1 MDYRSNIFSKWYD
14 SNIIA
19 HFQSKFLRL
28 VNNSSNKCNKN
39 SLCLIT
45 LYQIYT
51 FLCGRCRSNNNS
63 YTRNITGYKRY
74 TKFTDYGIRKV
85 SVARSFIRNCSVNIF
100 QNFDKFCAESSRP
113 C

>member
-45 LYQIYT
+45 TEKIVRAVAMTKARVYVSLDNYFT
-51 FLCGRCRSNNNS
+51 FTKYLGADPETATADGSGIDFDNYPTPKTFTVGC
-63 YTRNITGYKRY
+63 TIT
-74 TKFTDYGIRKV
+74 F
-85 SVARSFIRNCSVNIF
+85 
-100 QNFDKFCAESSRP
+100 
-113 C
+113 